1 MADVDEEVKRG
12 DVLTKHL
19 YGLLCGLFYTLAV
32 HFTANYVLILY
43 VRTYVCVYIA
53 W

>member
-19 YGLLCGLFYTLAV
+19 YGLLCG
-32 HFTANYVLILY
+32 ILY
-43 VRTYVCVYIA
+43 SSCSFYSQLCFDIICMRVYRVVRV
-53 W
+53 